1 MKILRRTILLLLS
14 LLVFSPPLLAGERI
28 TSFDSRVTIEESGLL
43 TVIETISVVAEG
55 KQIKRGIYRDFPTK
69 YTNKTGRYM
78 RVGFTLLE
86 VQRDEQPEPF
96 HTEQISNGVRIYI
109 GDKNTFLEHGSHT
122 YTITYQTDRQI
133 GFFLDYD
140 ELYWN
145 VTGND
150 WAFPIDKAT
159 AIIVLPPGA
168 SVLGQSLYT
177 GRQGSTQSNGEVTA
191 RLENQISFQTT
202 IPLAPKEGFT
212 VAVAWPKGIV
222 KEPGIKD
229 KAYFFFRDNMAAAA
243 GVVGLIILLFYYSIA
258 WAGVGKD
265 PDAGAI
271 IPRFEPPEGFTPAA
285 ARFVMQMGFDDKA
298 FGSAVVSLAVRNHL
312 TINDDNGTFTL
323 KRTGTK
329 NQKPLSRGEK
339 KIINK
344 LFPSSNSIK
353 LKQANHKKISKAVS
367 ALKKSVQADFET
379 MHFKRNSIYLLPGLV
394 ITLLIILAIFFTAHQ
409 KEIAGFITVWL
420 SFWSVGCYFIF
431 LRTYNAWQVALSGG
445 SSIVDKGGAILSTL
459 FALPFFGGLLFGM
472 FVLSTTTSIA
482 AVLALM
488 TVLLVNFF
496 FYHLLKAPT
505 LQGRR
510 IMDQLEGLKLYLT
523 VAEKERLNLLNPPEK
538 TPELFEKFLPWALAL
553 DVEQQWSEQFSDLLE
568 RAGREG
574 SYSPTWYHSHRP
586 FTSTALASSLGS
598 SLASS
603 ISSSSSAPGSSSGS
617 GGGGSSGGGGGGG
630 GGGGW

>member
-1 MKILRRTILLLLS
+1 MKILSRTVLLLLS
-14 LLVFSPPLLAGERI
+14 LLVFCPPLLAGERI
-28 TSFDSRVTIEESGLL
+28 TSFDSRVTIEKNGLL
-43 TVIETISVVAEG
+43 TVIETISVVVEG

-69 YTNKTGRYM
+69 YTNKASRYM

-86 VQRDEQPEPF
+86 VQRNEQPEPF

-122 YTITYQTDRQI
+122 YTIIYRTDRQI
-133 GFFLDYD
+133 GFFFDYD

-159 AIIVLPPGA
+159 ATIVLPPGA
-168 SVLGQSLYT
+168 SVLQQSLYT

-191 RLENQISFQTT
+191 RLGNQISFQTT

-222 KEPGIKD
+222 KEPDIKD
-229 KAYFFFRDNMAAAA
+229 KAYFFFRDNMTAAA
-243 GVVGLIILLFYYSIA
+243 GVGGLIILLFYYSIA

-265 PDAGAI
+265 PDSGAI

-285 ARFVMQMGFDDKA
+285 ARFVMQMGFDNKA
-298 FGSAVVSLAVRNHL
+298 FSSAVVNLAVKNHL
-312 TINDDNGTFTL
+312 TINDDNSTFTL

-339 KIINK
+339 KIVNK
-344 LFPSSNSIK
+344 LFSGSNSIK

-367 ALKKSVQADFET
+367 ALNKSVQADFET

-394 ITLLIILAIFFTAHQ
+394 ITLLIILAIFLTANQ
-409 KEIAGFITVWL
+409 KEAAGFMTIWL
-420 SFWSVGCYFIF
+420 SLWSGGCYLLF
-431 LRTYNAWQVALSGG
+431 LNAYNAWRIALSSG
-445 SSIVDKGGAILSTL
+445 SRIADKGAAIFSTL
-459 FALPFFGGLLFGM
+459 FAMPFLAGLLFGM
-472 FVLSTTTSIA
+472 FSLSTATSFG

-488 TVLLVNFF
+488 TVLVVNFL

-505 LQGRR
+505 LQGRK

-523 VAEKERLNLLNPPEK
+523 VAEKDRLNLLNPPEK
-538 TPELFEKFLPWALAL
+538 TPELFERFLPWALAL

-568 RAGREG
+568 RAGKDG
-574 SYSPTWYHSHRP
+574 SYSPTWYHSNRP
-586 FTSTALASSLGS
+586 FTSRALASTLGS

-603 ISSSSSAPGSSSGS
+603 ISSSSTAPGSSSGS